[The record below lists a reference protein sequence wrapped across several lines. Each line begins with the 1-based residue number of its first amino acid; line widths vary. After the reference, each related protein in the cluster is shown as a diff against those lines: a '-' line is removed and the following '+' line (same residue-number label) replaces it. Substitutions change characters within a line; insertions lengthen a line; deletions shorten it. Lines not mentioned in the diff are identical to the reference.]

1 MSEIDYLKMEKVANR
16 KKISRIGW
24 ALAALIFFSQIGAI
38 LIVNICKRLLP
49 ELTQISMYNFIV
61 STVPI
66 YCIGLPI
73 FVLIIR
79 KVPKENISEKSNLTI
94 IEFIKI
100 IIISFAAMY
109 VFNMVGGIV
118 NLGISALKGSNVINP
133 LNNLLSKVNIYETTF
148 FVGILAPIMEE
159 IIFRK
164 ILLSRLRKFGD
175 FISIF
180 LSALAFGMFHGN
192 LSQFFYAFA
201 LGCILAYLVI
211 KTGTIKY
218 SIILHM
224 IINLFGS
231 VIVLQI
237 TLMQNVLL
245 TMIFIAFVFII
256 MILGIVLFCL
266 NINKVNLKNDGINIT
281 KKEQFG
287 LMFKN
292 SGMIVYSIL
301 CTILVMIVIMAK

>member
-1 MSEIDYLKMEKVANR
+1 MSEFNYLSMERRSGR
-16 KKISRIGW
+16 KTISRIGW
-24 ALAALIFFSQIGAI
+24 ALVALMFCSQIGA
-38 LIVNICKRLLP
+38 LIIIGICKKLFP
-49 ELTQISMYNFIV
+49 ELTHTSIYNFLV
-61 STVPI
+61 SILPM

-73 FVLIIR
+73 FLLIIR
-79 KVPKENISEKSNLTI
+79 KVPKENINKKSNLTI
-94 IEFIKI
+94 IQFIKFL
-100 IIISFAAMY
+100 IISFAAMY
-109 VFNMVGGIV
+109 VFNMLGMGI
-118 NLGISALKGSNVINP
+118 NFGISILKGSHVVNP
-133 LNNLLSKVNIYETTF
+133 LTNLLSKVNIFEIVF

-201 LGCILAYLVI
+201 LGCIFAYIVV

-218 SIILHM
+218 TIILHM

-231 VIVLQI
+231 VIVIKI
-237 TLMQNVLL
+237 TQMQNIFL
-245 TMIFIAFVFII
+245 TTVFGLFILTLTIAGIILFI
-256 MILGIVLFCL
+256 L
-266 NINKVNLKNDGINIT
+266 NVSKVNVRNDNINIT

-292 SGMIVYSIL
+292 SGMIVYSISFVF
-301 CTILVMIVIMAK
+301 LVAMVIIAK

>member
-1 MSEIDYLKMEKVANR
+1 MSEFDDYQLEKISN
-16 KKISRIGW
+16 KKIVNRIGW
-24 ALAALIFFSQIGAI
+24 SLVALMFFSHLAAIIIAQA
-38 LIVNICKRLLP
+38 CKRLLP
-49 ELTQISMYNFIV
+49 SLVETSIYNFIIN
-61 STVPI
+61 TIPI

-73 FVLIIR
+73 FILIIR
-79 KVPKENISEKSNLTI
+79 KVPKENINVKSNLT
-94 IEFIKI
+94 KI
-100 IIISFAAMY
+100 QFLKVLIISFATMY
-109 VFNMVGGIV
+109 VFNLLGILV
-118 NLGISALKGSNVINP
+118 NLGISILKGSNIINP
-133 LNNLLSKVNIYETTF
+133 ISDLLSKVNVFETII

-175 FISIF
+175 FFSIF

-201 LGCILAYLVI
+201 LGCIFAYIVI

-231 VIVLQI
+231 VVMLQVSLMHNMIV
-237 TLMQNVLL
+237 
-245 TMIFIAFVFII
+245 TMIVGVFIFNI
-256 MILGIVLFCL
+256 IIAGIVLFFMNIKNVVLERGSL
-266 NINKVNLKNDGINIT
+266 NLTI
-281 KKEQFG
+281 KEQLG

-292 SGMIVYSIL
+292 FGIIIYSI
-301 CTILVMIVIMAK
+301 IFIFLVVTVIIYK